1 MPKLFEEHTPKTIW
15 EKTNLILHNS
25 KDERLSN
32 HLWCYIFC
40 ERLHW
45 YIPAEWIQMPKFQW
59 KNWWHYWQLAALL
72 GNSIGKTLLLQ
83 DPFIGPHPSLK
94 QQWKSHLFAS
104 DGRCTAILVHQKC
117 MLGGVYQKLQPISS
131 PKRWISYTNYKITWW
146 QSGKEKHWCIKKN
159 ITFTTKNCLTFTK
172 IHSINQLMIK
182 NWSGVWVGA
191 GFFQSGN
198 PRCFLI
204 PGMNP
209 TRVFSYRHLH
219 RATRRSWPLGRN
231 HGRPSLKLT

>member
-83 DPFIGPHPSLK
+83 DPFIGPYPSLK
-94 QQWKSHLFAS
+94 QQWKISSICKWWTLH
-104 DGRCTAILVHQKC
+104 C
-117 MLGGVYQKLQPISS
+117 YISS
-131 PKRWISYTNYKITWW
+131 PKVYVR
-146 QSGKEKHWCIKKN
+146 WCIPKAPTD
-159 ITFTTKNCLTFTK
+159 IFTK
-172 IHSINQLMIK
+172 KVNILHQLQNHPVTIRQRKTLMYQKKHNFHYTKLLDFHQNSFHQWTYDTKLEWRLGWCRIFSI
-182 NWSGVWVGA
+182 
-191 GFFQSGN
+191 
-198 PRCFLI
+198 R
-204 PGMNP
+204 
-209 TRVFSYRHLH
+209 
-219 RATRRSWPLGRN
+219 
-231 HGRPSLKLT
+231 